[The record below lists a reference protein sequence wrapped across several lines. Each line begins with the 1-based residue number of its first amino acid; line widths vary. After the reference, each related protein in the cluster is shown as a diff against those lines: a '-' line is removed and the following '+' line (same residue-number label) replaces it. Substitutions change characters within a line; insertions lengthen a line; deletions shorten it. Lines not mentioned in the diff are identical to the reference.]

1 MANANKSVSRYE
13 LGNYIVA
20 HHEKSYLSSG
30 SKGLA
35 ETLAYTYFDTEARWA
50 KVSQEALAKHK
61 GVSVRT
67 IRRWVKELK
76 DSGLWQ
82 VSGGT
87 LLREAGPNGE
97 PAIHTINR
105 YTPLFYREVH
115 APRIKKAP
123 VSPQEAPETP
133 EATTTPEEPEM
144 PQEAAQEP
152 ADEAWMNDPY
162 AGVPLFDDEPD
173 YFYEPDWNE

>member
-1 MANANKSVSRYE
+1 MAYADKTVSRYE
-13 LGNYIVA
+13 LGNYIVE
-20 HHEKSYLSSG
+20 HHENSYPSSG

-35 ETLAYTYFDTEARWA
+35 ETLAYRYYDTDARWA
-50 KVSQEALAKHK
+50 KVSQEKLAKHK

-105 YTPLFYREVH
+105 YTPLFHKDVH
-115 APRIKKAP
+115 APRIKKAA
-123 VSPQEAPETP
+123 VRHQEAPETF

-144 PQEAAQEP
+144 PQEAPQEP
-152 ADEAWMNDPY
+152 ADNAWMHDPY
-162 AGVPLFDDEPD
+162 ADVPLFDDEPD
-173 YFYEPDWNE
+173 YFPEPDWNE